1 MAFNEDSRVKIPA
14 ILHLTRLGYE
24 YIPKYKHTDV
34 NTNNIFVEVFKD
46 SIKKINPEIT
56 DDELNDFLQEIE
68 LKLDYD
74 DLGESFYKILTVPT
88 KWKLIDFEKITN
100 NKFHITTELTCKN
113 GDEEFR
119 PDITIFI
126 NGLPLSFIEVKKPN
140 NKEGIIAERKRINTR
155 FQNKKFRR
163 FVNITQLMVFSNNM
177 EYDEE
182 TIDTI
187 QGAYYATSS
196 YNEPIFNFFREEEV
210 FDYHHLLN
218 NLNEELENSILKDNN
233 LSVIKHS
240 KEYELNKSYNTPTN
254 RIITSLYSKQRFLF
268 ILKYALVYVH
278 KTNEDGKPNIEKHI
292 MRYPQ
297 IFATKAIAQ
306 KIKEG
311 NKRGIIWHT
320 QGSGKTALAYYN
332 VKHLQDYF
340 QKENTIPKF
349 YFIVDRLDLLKQ
361 AKTEFINRGLSVNI
375 VNSKQEFVSDIK
387 KASALHNSSGNNEIT
402 VVNIQKFSEESS
414 SEAINDYDINI
425 QRVYFL
431 DEVHRSYNPKGSFL
445 ANLINSDKNAIIIG
459 LTGTPLITKNL
470 YSKDLFGD
478 YIHKYYYNMSIAD
491 GYTLKLI
498 REGIDTSYKMQM
510 KEILDEIEILKGDL
524 NKKDV
529 FAHPKFARPM
539 LDYILNDFKNSRVKF
554 GEDIGAMVV
563 CDSSE
568 QAKEMFGYFQELYGE
583 QKTDYRVVAEE
594 REPYGNRNNNEIRGA
609 LILHDINDKDTRGNQ
624 VEDFKKG
631 QIDILFVYN
640 MLLTG
645 FDASRLKKLYL
656 GRIVKDHNLLQ
667 TLTRVNRPYKKFR
680 YGFVVDFAD
689 IRSAFDK
696 TNKAYFDELQKDF
709 GEDEMQ
715 HYRNLFK
722 SEEEIEQELQDIKET
737 LFSFNTLNAEIFQQ
751 QISQIQS
758 REEMLKIVKALRNA
772 KELNNLIRF
781 YGFEDLLEKIDFFK
795 LGQLLREAQAHL
807 DNLNFRDQLENSADT
822 TNLLNV
828 ALEDIIFMFRKV
840 SEEELILAD
849 QLKNQLRLTREALL
863 HNFDTKDPQFISLKE
878 ELERM
883 FKNKNLDEISQEEM
897 RENIFMLHQVYEKVK
912 ELNRK
917 NELLSAKY
925 EQDEKYARIHKRL
938 MEKKIS
944 KSEINVYEALKEV
957 KKQTDE
963 DLLNNNNLLYN
974 ESFFEKYI
982 TKLVMQEFV
991 KNKKIIADAPT
1002 TKYIGNLI
1010 TNEYLTAL
1018 RG

>member
-24 YIPKYKHTDV
+24 YIPKYKHTEV
-34 NTNNIFVEVFKD
+34 NPNNIFVDIFKN

-56 DDELNDFLQEIE
+56 DAELNDFLQEIE

-196 YNEPIFNFFREEEV
+196 YTEPIFNFFREEEV

-278 KTNEDGKPNIEKHI
+278 KTNEDGKPTIEKHI

-609 LILHDINDKDTRGNQ
+609 LILHDVNDKDTRGNQ
-624 VEDFKKG
+624 VDDFKKG

-912 ELNRK
+912 ELNRR

-925 EQDEKYARIHKRL
+925 KQDEKYARIHKRL

-963 DLLNNNNLLYN
+963 DLLNNN
-974 ESFFEKYI
+974 S
-982 TKLVMQEFV
+982 
-991 KNKKIIADAPT
+991 
-1002 TKYIGNLI
+1002 
-1010 TNEYLTAL
+1010 
-1018 RG
+1018 